1 MEKPMTDN
9 NNLLRRSSII
19 TEEEVLVITGDL
31 YVAENAI
38 TRERRILDKERVSSV
53 LSTTNINE
61 STTSKQLLKG

>member
-1 MEKPMTDN
+1 MTDN
-9 NNLLRRSSII
+9 NSLLRRNSII

-38 TRERRILDKERVSSV
+38 TRERRILDRERVSSV

>member
-1 MEKPMTDN
+1 MTDN
-9 NNLLRRSSII
+9 NNSLLRKNNIL

-38 TRERRILDKERVSSV
+38 TRERRILDRERVSSV

-61 STTSKQLLKG
+61 STNSKQLLKG